1 MRSLP
6 PYRGRG
12 GLFAGT
18 LPGARGSPLVPLRCT
33 PRAGSEVRPNDRV
46 ELHGIMSAD
55 IPSGD
60 EPVDR
65 IDPPRPFP
73 PKRQRGEMQRRRFIG
88 VTATGALGAA
98 AVGLAERKAAASAPQ
113 AKPRVRGDVVAS
125 WPAFLD
131 ALYRGPRS
139 IADTVARLT
148 DGKFVI
154 DVHPGG
160 GSWSVRSTSCR
171 PSRRGASRWGIQ
183 RPTTTSTPWG
193 PVTASGT
200 GIPFG
205 LTARHQNAWL
215 YDAGGQQLLRRWT
228 C

>member
-1 MRSLP
+1 
-6 PYRGRG
+6 
-12 GLFAGT
+12 
-18 LPGARGSPLVPLRCT
+18 
-33 PRAGSEVRPNDRV
+33 
-46 ELHGIMSAD
+46 
-55 IPSGD
+55 
-60 EPVDR
+60 
-65 IDPPRPFP
+65 
-73 PKRQRGEMQRRRFIG
+73 MQRRRFIG

-160 GSWSVRSTSCR
+160 GELVSPIDIMPAVSEGRVQMGHSASYDDIDSMGAGDRVRDGHPLRPHRPPPECLALRCR
-171 PSRRGASRWGIQ
+171 RTAAPATLDLLINGDAWNELPQGYRDALELAAYKFRHAYDDETDANIPSHADS
-183 RPTTTSTPWG
+183 
-193 PVTASGT
+193 
-200 GIPFG
+200 
-205 LTARHQNAWL
+205 
-215 YDAGGQQLLRRWT
+215 DAGLALHAAGAAGTPRRSAEGERPAHSRL
-228 C
+228 